1 METGSYR
8 MTRSAVGNRT
18 PDLLVV
24 GGGSGG
30 LSAARAAAQRGA
42 HVVLIEHGRLGGE
55 CTYTACMPSKA
66 LIAAAR
72 QGCSFDEAMMAVRD
86 VVETVAAT
94 VDDEALRRDKV
105 VVVHGT
111 ARFIAPGVVDVDGNT
126 WRCRRVVLATGSRPA
141 VPSIAGLEHVRLLTN
156 ENVFDLEHQPARLGV
171 LGGGAMGCEL
181 AQAFQRLGTT
191 VTLIEAEARLLPSEE
206 PEASAVIE
214 HVLRRDNI
222 DVRVNTRLTRVEA
235 SVPGQATLLLSDGA
249 AVDVD
254 ALLVAIGRVAAIE
267 GLGLDHAGIT
277 VADGTIVTNDRLATS
292 ADGVWA
298 VGDVNGKLLLTHAAD
313 EMGRIAVANALG
325 RWRRHRFGPEAIAA
339 VVFTDPEVAR
349 VGPTLANV
357 SGRRYRVAYL
367 PMTEVDRA
375 IATGETD
382 GFVQLVAGP
391 RPLLRDLGGGRL
403 VGATVVAS
411 RAGEL
416 ISETALAVRTGM
428 FVGRLAQTVHPYPTW
443 SVALRQTAAQFF
455 MEIDGRRARRLDR

>member
-8 MTRSAVGNRT
+8 MTRPAIGNGT
-18 PDLLVV
+18 ADLLVI

-42 HVVLIEHGRLGGE
+42 DVVLIERGRLGGE

-66 LIAAAR
+66 LIAAAH
-72 QGCSFDEAMMAVRD
+72 QGCSFDEAMKAVRH
-86 VVETVAAT
+86 VVESVAAT
-94 VDDEALRRDKV
+94 VDDEALHRDEV
-105 VVVHGT
+105 RVVHGP
-111 ARFIAPGVVDVDGNT
+111 ARFTAPGVVDVDGNT
-126 WRCRRVVLATGSRPA
+126 WRCRRIVLATGSRPV
-141 VPSIAGLEHVRLLTN
+141 VPSVAGLEQVRLLTN
-156 ENVFDLEHQPARLGV
+156 ENVFDLEHRPARLGV

-206 PEASAVIE
+206 AETSAVIE

-235 SVPGQATLLLSDGA
+235 TAPGQATLLLSDGA
-249 AVDVD
+249 DVDVD
-254 ALLVAIGRVAAIE
+254 ALLVAIGRVAAVD
-267 GLGLDHAGIT
+267 GLGLDNAGIA

-292 ADGVWA
+292 ARGVWA

-325 RWRRHRFGPEAIAA
+325 RWRRHRFDPDAIPA

-349 VGPTLANV
+349 VGPTLDNLK
-357 SGRRYRVAYL
+357 GRRYRVAYL

-375 IATGETD
+375 IAAGETD
-382 GFVQLVAGP
+382 GFVQLVARP
-391 RPLLRDLGGGRL
+391 RRLLRDVGGGRL

-428 FVGRLAQTVHPYPTW
+428 FVGRLAQTVHPYPSW
-443 SVALRQTAAQFF
+443 SVALRQAAAQFF
-455 MEIDGRRARRLDR
+455 MEIDGRRARRRDR